1 MICVKFTAFCDLRAD
16 LRICLATLRKSVR
29 KFWFCKLALTC
40 VNLRVRLARGLRKQA
55 RPQINQHSNI
65 CLTFLW
71 RSARSLA
78 ISFWLLSSL
87 DGVENRTMLFRHR
100 LSSWTDAERLCN
112 DSCCHTLRMQEIWC
126 PLVRDKLFCQ
136 WDKYE
141 FVFTVVRV
149 FWTSKHKDI
158 MIIPLTFFWTSNMPV
173 TRLSFSSFQLA

>member
-16 LRICLATLRKSVR
+16 LRIRLATLRKSVR

-87 DGVENRTMLFRHR
+87 DGVENRTMLFRQTDFLPEQMRSACVSIAAVTHSGCKKYGVY
-100 LSSWTDAERLCN
+100 SSETSYFVSGTSMS
-112 DSCCHTLRMQEIWC
+112 SCL
-126 PLVRDKLFCQ
+126 L
-136 WDKYE
+136 
-141 FVFTVVRV
+141 
-149 FWTSKHKDI
+149 
-158 MIIPLTFFWTSNMPV
+158 
-173 TRLSFSSFQLA
+173 